1 VNFYGVAKDL
11 KPITVGYYQTGV
23 WYHVFDS
30 REGRDAWVQNKAEA
44 AEYGETREV
53 LSSKDTLLRSYLRDE
68 REGWES
74 LSYHYKDDEEQS

>member
-1 VNFYGVAKDL
+1 MNFYGIVKDL
-11 KPITVGYYQTGV
+11 PNTSTPGGYSTGV

-30 REGRDAWVQNKAEA
+30 RDGRDTWVQNKAEA

-53 LSSKDTLLRSYLRDE
+53 LSSKDATLRSYLRDE

-74 LSYHYKDDEEQS
+74 LSYHYKDEP